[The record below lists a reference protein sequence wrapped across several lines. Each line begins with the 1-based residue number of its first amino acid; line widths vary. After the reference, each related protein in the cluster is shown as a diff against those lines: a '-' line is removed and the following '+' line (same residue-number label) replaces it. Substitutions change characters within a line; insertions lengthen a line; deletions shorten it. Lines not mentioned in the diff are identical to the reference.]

1 MDRNLAINLVRV
13 TEAAAIGASKY
24 LGKGDK
30 NIADQ
35 AAVDCMRKMFDT
47 IDIDGVVVIGEG
59 EMDEAPMLYIGEK
72 IGSGCE
78 GAIKV
83 DIAVDPLDG
92 TNCVAKG
99 LPNAIAVVA
108 LAPSGCLLH
117 APDMYMDKIAV
128 GPKARGLVSLDLPL
142 VENIKRVSKA
152 LDKSLDDLTVTM
164 LDRERHEK
172 LIKECR
178 EAGVRIKLFND
189 GDVGAAMAT
198 CFDNTGVD
206 MMVGIGGAPEGV
218 LAAAALKCMG
228 GDFQGRL
235 VPYEESERKR
245 CLDMGIDPNKLLTM
259 EDLVKGNEVYFAAT
273 GISDG
278 EFLKGVVYKGNSIA
292 TTHSL
297 VMRSET
303 GTIRFV
309 EAIHK
314 LEKKPTYAK

>member
-59 EMDEAPMLYIGEK
+59 EMDEAPMLYIGER
-72 IGSGCE
+72 IGSCID

-99 LPNAIAVVA
+99 LPNAIAVIA

-128 GPKARGLVSLDLPL
+128 GPKANGLVSLDYPII
-142 VENIKRVSKA
+142 ENIKNVSSA
-152 LDKSLDDLTVTM
+152 LDKSLDDFTVTM

-172 LIKECR
+172 LIRECR

-189 GDVGAAMAT
+189 GDIGAAMAT
-198 CFDNTGVD
+198 CFENSGID

-218 LAAAALKCMG
+218 IAAAALKCMG

-235 VPYEESERKR
+235 VAYEECESKR
-245 CLDMGIDPNKLLTM
+245 CLDMGIDANKLLTM

-278 EFLKGVVYKGNSIA
+278 DFLKGVVYKGNNIA
-292 TTHSL
+292 NTHSL

-309 EAIHK
+309 EAIHR
-314 LEKKPTYAK
+314 LDKKPIYAK